1 MELTLFLIFFI
12 FFERW
17 YIYLQGTESSAL
29 LNTREL
35 QSIIWK
41 PIKQVDITGEL
52 KVANGYDRNVS
63 GLQM

>member
-1 MELTLFLIFFI
+1 MELTLFLIFFFSI
-12 FFERW
+12 FWERW
-17 YIYLQGTESSAL
+17 QIYLQGTESSAL

-52 KVANGYDRNVS
+52 
-63 GLQM
+63 